1 MPADKQMTKL
11 HLVSPGFFK
20 QSRHGVPS
28 DRLLVIFESGDTE
41 MFDFELDDHV
51 QKQEGE
57 DVSNARLYLVE
68 SEKQKEHDS
77 VVTGIDSSRYV
88 RLIVTS
94 DKGGSIKLWSLDKR
108 FMREITFPHPVDS
121 VCFLN

>member
-1 MPADKQMTKL
+1 MTKL

-57 DVSNARLYLVE
+57 DVSNAHLYLVE

-88 RLIVTS
+88 TGSYTSGHSRRYSALEGSAKRRLGQLGEDLT
-94 DKGGSIKLWSLDKR
+94 KL
-108 FMREITFPHPVDS
+108 
-121 VCFLN
+121 